1 MAEPETVDEPQ
12 TTQNGNSNNK
22 KKRKEHS
29 DDTLAAAY
37 TSVKAFEDIPS
48 TNRPGTPHR
57 YFEASYRAEFAD
69 DIISKQEHKLS
80 QVIHCHANGLA
91 IVTIGDTLRDK
102 TIQSIEFCIDESPTC
117 NAAEKRKRQAKM
129 LKGKTNIEGVVT
141 PSTVIA
147 KLTVL
152 SDSSDTSKSSQV
164 IPVYAGVWGAVLE
177 LNKTVSVDTL
187 RNDPLL
193 DGYLAVIL
201 PSGPFPPPSLRPSKI
216 QKE

>member
-1 MAEPETVDEPQ
+1 MAEPATVDEPQ

-22 KKRKEHS
+22 KKRKHN

-37 TSVKAFEDIPS
+37 TSVKAFEEIPA

-57 YFEASYRAEFAD
+57 YFEASYAAKFAD
-69 DIISKQEHKLS
+69 DIVSEQEHKLS

-91 IVTIGDTLRDK
+91 IVTIGELSLQDK
-102 TIQSIEFCIDESPTC
+102 SIQGIEFCIDKSPTC

-147 KLTVL
+147 KLTVS
-152 SDSSDTSKSSQV
+152 SDSSDTSKSQV

-187 RNDPLL
+187 QTDPLL

-201 PSGPFPPPSLRPSKI
+201 PSGPFPPPSLRPIKI